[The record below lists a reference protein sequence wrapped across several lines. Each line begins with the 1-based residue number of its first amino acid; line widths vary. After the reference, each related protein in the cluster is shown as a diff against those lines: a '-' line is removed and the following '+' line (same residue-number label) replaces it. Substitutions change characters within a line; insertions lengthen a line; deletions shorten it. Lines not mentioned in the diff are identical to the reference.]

1 LSDQLQQINCRY
13 SPEEDRLILELSTS
27 GQTAYRLWLTRRFVQ
42 LFWQTIQKSIQ
53 GKPEVAQHAE
63 PTTKKA
69 VMEFQE
75 KEALETADFKTE
87 YKGLDL
93 IYPLGETPMLPNS
106 ITYTPKGD
114 VTSYTFKAQDGKAV
128 TFNLNQQLL
137 YSLSHILMTA
147 TQKANWGLE
156 LKLTDAQLKPPEVS
170 TQVH

>member
-1 LSDQLQQINCRY
+1 MADQLQQINCRC

-42 LFWQTIQKSIQ
+42 LFWQTIRKSIQ
-53 GKPEVAQHAE
+53 GKPAVAQHVE
-63 PTTKKA
+63 PKTKKA

-75 KEALETADFKTE
+75 KEALETADFTTE
-87 YKGLDL
+87 YKNLDF
-93 IYPLGETPMLPNS
+93 IYPLDEAPMLPNT
-106 ITYTPKGD
+106 ITYVPKGD
-114 VTSYTFKAQDGKAV
+114 VSSYAFKAQDGEVV

-147 TQKANWGLE
+147 TQKANWNLD
-156 LKLTDAQLKPPEVS
+156 LKLTEANMKPPEVS